1 MDFREFL
8 ASGKAIVGDTRA
20 RKIAQK
26 GKALPPSS
34 IESLTP
40 AETDPYRIFAKRTVA
55 EKPKKA
61 EMVKDIKKFIEAA
74 EALL

>member
-1 MDFREFL
+1 M
-8 ASGKAIVGDTRA
+8 
-20 RKIAQK
+20 
-26 GKALPPSS
+26 
-34 IESLTP
+34 
-40 AETDPYRIFAKRTVA
+40 FAKRTVA